1 MAGQLGGRVAARQA
15 GRLAAESAVAALMF
29 TAANGWASQL
39 LVGPTRRPLKAWSKR
54 VSTGVP
60 PQPAGGAA
68 DRQAGWQAGCL
79 AVLAERACVMRAA
92 CVALTL
98 THVRGLKITNRL
110 CGCRFFFGVIFFF
123 SLLLTFFFSFF
134 FSFMMKPNYR
144 SIDGGKILKILY
156 RLIFLFLFCFFSRK
170 KITIFFVCLFRLES
184 DLAAEVWW
192 GTADKFIIFWIV
204 ESLVVGINV
213 CRGWGW
219 NTGSGGVQALL

>member
-1 MAGQLGGRVAARQA
+1 MSAQARRRNRRAGSWPAGWLA
-15 GRLAAESAVAALMF
+15 GRL
-29 TAANGWASQL
+29 
-39 LVGPTRRPLKAWSKR
+39 
-54 VSTGVP
+54 
-60 PQPAGGAA
+60 
-68 DRQAGWQAGCL
+68 L

-123 SLLLTFFFSFF
+123 LCFWHFFYSFF

-144 SIDGGKILKILY
+144 SRRRKNLEDFIQANFFVFVLFFLK
-156 RLIFLFLFCFFSRK
+156 K

-204 ESLVVGINV
+204 ESLVVGIMGVV
-213 CRGWGW
+213 CRGRGW
-219 NTGSGGVQALL
+219 NTRSGGVQALL